1 MVDHALYIQSVIEM
15 KKTAHHHHPYLSDL
29 EKIDTDD
36 DQRVIILNLMDPMGL
51 SVRKSMF
58 WTII

>member
-15 KKTAHHHHPYLSDL
+15 KKTAHRHHHNLSDL

-36 DQRVIILNLMDPMGL
+36 DQRVIKLNLMDPMGL